1 MQFIEMHKLIY
12 VTINKNIFFN
22 VSCKT
27 FFVFK
32 KINKYFLK
40 FIYSYILFMYLFKYN
55 LYICKI
61 IFIIQFL
68 ILDYFL

>member
-22 VSCKT
+22 VRYKT

-32 KINKYFLK
+32 NNK
-40 FIYSYILFMYLFKYN
+40 
-55 LYICKI
+55 
-61 IFIIQFL
+61 
-68 ILDYFL
+68 

>member
-40 FIYSYILFMYLFKYN
+40 FIYSYILFMY
-55 LYICKI
+55 
-61 IFIIQFL
+61 
-68 ILDYFL
+68 